1 MEPCRYKRVLVT
13 GGAGFI
19 GSSFVRYTLKK
30 ISCQQL
36 VNLDSLEYS
45 ANLDNLKEI
54 ESDPR
59 YVFVKG
65 DICDEALVEQ
75 LCIDYAIEAIVHFAA
90 QTHVDRSIATPKLF
104 AQTNVMGTV
113 SLLEVVRRHPHI
125 HFHQIS
131 TDEVYGSI
139 ESGFFNEDSPY
150 HPSSAYSASKAAAD
164 HFVQAYGLTY
174 GISYTLSHC
183 TNNYGPCQHR
193 EKLIP
198 CWIGALME
206 KQALPVYGTGE
217 NIRDWLFV
225 DDHSQALWT
234 ILEKGAR
241 GRVYD
246 IGGGCQMRNV
256 DIAHL
261 LIDVFVS
268 LFGESREELSRLIT
282 YVSDRPGHDFRYAI
296 DFGRI
301 HRELGW
307 VPRHGIREGLEKTVL
322 FYASHALSGER
333 Q

>member
-1 MEPCRYKRVLVT
+1 MT

-19 GSSFVRYTLKK
+19 GSSFIRYALKK
-30 ISCQQL
+30 TACQQV
-36 VNLDSLEYS
+36 VNLDCLAYA

-54 ESDPR
+54 DSDPR

-65 DICDEALVEQ
+65 DICDEELVER
-75 LCIDYAIEAIVHFAA
+75 LCVDYDIEAIVHFAA
-90 QTHVDRSIATPKLF
+90 QTHVDRSITAPKLF

-139 ESGFFNEDSPY
+139 ESGFFNEDSSY
-150 HPSSAYSASKAAAD
+150 NPSSAYSASKAAAD
-164 HFVQAYGLTY
+164 HFVHAYGSTY

-183 TNNYGPCQHR
+183 TNNYGACQHP

-198 CWIGALME
+198 CWIGALMG
-206 KQALPVYGTGE
+206 KQPLPVYGTGE

-225 DDHSQALWT
+225 DDHSQAIWM
-234 ILEKGAR
+234 ILQKGES

-246 IGGGCQMRNV
+246 IGGGCQMSNLE
-256 DIAHL
+256 IAHL

-282 YVSDRPGHDFRYAI
+282 HVPDRLGHDFRYAI
-296 DFGRI
+296 DFSRI
-301 HRELGW
+301 RNELGW
-307 VPRHGIREGLEKTVL
+307 APRHGLREGLEKTVL
-322 FYASHALSGER
+322 FYASHALSQESR
-333 Q
+333 